1 MLAELP
7 DTVDPRLI
15 VGLRTGDD
23 AAVYKIRD
31 DLAMV
36 QTVDF
41 FLPIV
46 DDAFDFGRVAAA
58 NALSDVYA
66 MGADPVLAL
75 AVIGWPRSVIP
86 MEVAAQ
92 VMAGGAAVCAEA
104 GIQIVGGHSID
115 DPEPKFGL
123 VVSGLVHPDQVLRN
137 SGAKAGDQLV
147 LTKPIGIGA
156 LAQGVKK
163 GLVGDDVVAR
173 IVEVMTHL
181 NRAAAEAAREVGVHA
196 ATDVTGFSLLGHTLE
211 MTRGAELG
219 ATVWVDQVPILE
231 GARELVE
238 QGVSPGATSR
248 NLAHF
253 GESLKYS
260 EAITDAD
267 LRLLADPQ
275 TSGGLLFAVAPDR
288 AQALCDALT
297 AHGALASAVVG
308 EMTEGSGL
316 RLCRRG

>member
-1 MLAELP
+1 M
-7 DTVDPRLI
+7 
-15 VGLRTGDD
+15 GLRTGDD
-23 AAVYKIRD
+23 AAVYKVRD

-75 AVIGWPRSVIP
+75 AVIGWPRSSIP

-92 VMAGGAAVCAEA
+92 VMAGGAAVCEEA

-123 VVSGLVHPDQVLRN
+123 VVSGVVHPDKVLRN
-137 SGAKAGDQLV
+137 SGAKVGDRLV

-163 GLVGDDVVAR
+163 GLVGDEVVTR
-173 IVEVMTHL
+173 IVKVMTHL
-181 NRAAAEAAREVGVHA
+181 NRSAAEAARAVGVHA

-211 MTRGAELG
+211 MTHGAELG
-219 ATVWVDQVPILE
+219 ATLWMDHVPVLQ
-231 GARELVE
+231 GARELVA
-238 QGVSPGATSR
+238 QGVTPGATGR
-248 NLAHF
+248 NLSHF
-253 GESLKYS
+253 GDRLVCDDDVTE
-260 EAITDAD
+260 TD

-275 TSGGLLFAVAPDR
+275 TSGGLLFAVPPER
-288 AQALCDALT
+288 AQALCEALN
-297 AHGALASAVVG
+297 ANGALASAVIG
-308 EMTEGSGL
+308 EFTEGSGL
-316 RLCRRG
+316 RLRRAR

>member
-1 MLAELP
+1 
-7 DTVDPRLI
+7 
-15 VGLRTGDD
+15 
-23 AAVYKIRD
+23 
-31 DLAMV
+31 MV

-86 MEVAAQ
+86 MEVAAR
-92 VMAGGAAVCAEA
+92 VMAGGAAVCEEA

-123 VVSGLVHPDQVLRN
+123 VVSGVVHPERVLRN
-137 SGAKAGDQLV
+137 SGAKLGDRLV
-147 LTKPIGIGA
+147 LTKPIGVGA

-163 GLVGDDVVAR
+163 GLVGDEVVAR

-181 NRAAAEAAREVGVHA
+181 NRAAAVAGREVGVHA

-211 MTRGAELG
+211 MTRGADLG
-219 ATVWVDQVPILE
+219 ATIWVDDVPVLA
-231 GARELVE
+231 GARSLVE
-238 QGVSPGATSR
+238 QGVSPGATGR
-248 NLAHF
+248 NLSHF
-253 GESLKYS
+253 GESLTCDDDVT
-260 EAITDAD
+260 EVD

-275 TSGGLLFAVAPDR
+275 TSGGLLFSVPADR
-288 AQALCDALT
+288 VDALCAALT
-297 AHGALASAVVG
+297 AHGVLASAVIG
-308 EMTEGSGL
+308 EFTEGSGL
-316 RLCRRG
+316 RLQRAR